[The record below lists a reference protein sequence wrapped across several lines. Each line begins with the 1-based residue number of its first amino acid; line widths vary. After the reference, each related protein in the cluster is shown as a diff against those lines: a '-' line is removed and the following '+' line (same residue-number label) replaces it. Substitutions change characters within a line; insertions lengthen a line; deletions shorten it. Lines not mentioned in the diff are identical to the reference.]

1 MPTRPCDASRSDT
14 RTARWFSVTA
24 APRHRPARRVR
35 RPDAHASFSP
45 YAGRHGHW
53 PGPAL
58 LLVAI
63 LSLVPAGTALADG
76 ADAQKQ
82 AKRILE
88 ATGVR
93 GGLVVHLGCGD
104 GRLTAALRAGESYLV
119 HGLDTDAAT
128 VAKARAYMRK
138 QGVCGPVSVARFDGR
153 RLPYVDNLVNLL
165 VAEDRGA
172 VPREEM
178 RRVLAPGGVLA
189 LLNDGGDVVLDLRP
203 NLRPAEIDDWT
214 HYLHDATNN
223 AVSRDTAVGPARHLQ
238 WVGSPAWTRHHDSI
252 SSFTA
257 CVSAGGRLFYII
269 DEGPRA
275 HIQLPPR
282 WTLVARDAFS
292 GTVLWKRPMANWP
305 SQLWLLK
312 SGPAGLP
319 RRLVAAGDTVYVAM
333 GLDQPVSALDPA
345 TGETVR
351 TFPETKA
358 AEEILHVGGTLLV
371 LVNPNAD
378 RNPWSTREAYET
390 AGQIRAEPGRWKWDA
405 PDRRLVAIDAASGQV
420 RWQRE
425 ATVVP
430 LSLTADSGRV
440 LYHDGERVVC
450 LDRAGGEP
458 QWRSEPIPRAD
469 PLRCWFGPTLVL
481 HGDTV
486 LFAGGERIERH
497 RGGEDTMTALDAAT
511 GKRLWSAPHPRSGYD
526 SPEDMFVID
535 GQVWTAPITNRRHS
549 GTFTARN
556 LRTGEVERTFKADD
570 GDHMSHH
577 RCHRAKAT
585 ERYVLASRTGIEYV
599 DLDAGHWDRNDWV
612 RGACLY
618 GIVPANGFTYAPPH
632 SCACYVQAKL
642 NGFNALAAA
651 SPTRAVPQD
660 VPTDERLEHGA
671 DVDKPIRNPKSEI
684 RKGDW
689 PTYRHDA
696 ARTGATA
703 AAVPADLAP
712 AWARRVGGRLSAL
725 TLAGG
730 RLYVA
735 AVDAH
740 TVHALDAASGEPVW
754 SFTAGGRVD
763 SPPTVRRGRVLFGS
777 ADGCIYALRAADGAL
792 LWRFRVAPL
801 DRRLT
806 AWEQVESVWP
816 VHGAVL
822 VLEEGEGAAAR
833 GVVYAVAGRSMFVD
847 GGLRLVRLEAAT
859 GRLLSETVMDDR
871 HPETGKPLDAD
882 IAWPDLPTALP
893 DILSYDGTYIYMRDQ
908 KIGRDGRRLGVAP
921 PGDFKQQAGEGAH
934 LFSPTGFLDDSWW
947 HRTYWLWGKHPG
959 SAAGRWYAAAYHAP
973 AGRIMVAGEG
983 RVFAFGR
990 KARHFP
996 QTTSLEY
1003 HLFAARKA
1011 PEIIQT
1017 GKRRKNWLPDP
1028 HRPVYEW
1035 SESVPLLGRAL
1046 VLAGERLFV
1055 AGPPDLVDT
1064 YDTLQRWGEAK
1075 TQAALAEQ
1083 AAALA
1088 GEKGGRLR
1096 VVSAADGTMQAE
1108 MALDAPPVFD
1118 GMIAAAGRLYVAC
1131 LDGTVRCLAGTEGAQ

>member
-1 MPTRPCDASRSDT
+1 MRSRSCNPW
-14 RTARWFSVTA
+14 AGASLA
-24 APRHRPARRVR
+24 ALFITVVAPAAVAPARAAGT
-35 RPDAHASFSP
+35 DARQQAQ
-45 YAGRHGHW
+45 
-53 PGPAL
+53 
-58 LLVAI
+58 AI
-63 LSLVPAGTALADG
+63 LEKTA
-76 ADAQKQ
+76 
-82 AKRILE
+82 
-88 ATGVR
+88 VR
-93 GGLVVHLGCGD
+93 GGLVVHVGCGD
-104 GRLTAALRAGESYLV
+104 GKLTAALRASDSYLV
-119 HGLDTDAAT
+119 HGLDTDAGA
-128 VAKARAYMRK
+128 VAKARAYLRER
-138 QGVCGPVSVARFDGR
+138 GACGPVSADRFDGR

-165 VAEDRGA
+165 VADDLGE
-172 VPREEM
+172 VPREEV

-189 LLNDGGDVVLDLRP
+189 LLNEGGEMDLRP
-203 NLRPAEIDDWT
+203 NPRPAAIDDWT

-223 AVSRDTAVGPARHLQ
+223 AVSRDTRVGPARHLQ
-238 WVGSPAWTRHHDSI
+238 WVGSPVWTRHHDSI

-257 CVSAGGRLFYII
+257 CVSAGGRIFYII
-269 DEGPRA
+269 DEGPRS
-275 HIQLPPR
+275 HIQLPAR

-305 SQLWLLK
+305 SHLWLLK

-319 RRLVAAGDTVYVAM
+319 RRLVAAQDTVYVAM
-333 GLDQPVSALDPA
+333 GLDQPVSALDAA
-345 TGETVR
+345 TGETIR

-358 AEEILHVGGTLLV
+358 AEEILYSRGTLLV
-371 LVNPNAD
+371 LVNPHAD
-378 RNPWSTREAYET
+378 RHPWSTREAYET
-390 AGQIRAEPGRWKWDA
+390 AGQIRAEPERWKWDA
-405 PDRRLVAIDAASGQV
+405 PDRRLVAIDAASGGV
-420 RWQRE
+420 RWQRK
-425 ATVVP
+425 TPVVP
-430 LSLTADSGRV
+430 LTLTADANSVLREDTDSV
-440 LYHDGERVVC
+440 LYHDGERIVC
-450 LDRAGGEP
+450 LSRTGGEVR
-458 QWRSEPIPRAD
+458 WRSEPIPRAD

-497 RGGEDTMTALDAAT
+497 RGGEDTMTALDAAS

-526 SPEDMFVID
+526 SPEDLFVID
-535 GQVWTAPITNRRHS
+535 GQVWTAPMTNRRHS

-585 ERYVLASRTGIEYV
+585 VRYILASRTGIEYV

-651 SPTRAVPQD
+651 SPTREVPED
-660 VPTDERLEHGA
+660 VPAEERLERGT
-671 DVDKPIRNPKSEI
+671 DSDKPIRNPQSEI
-684 RKGDW
+684 RNGDW
-689 PTYRHDA
+689 PTYRHDP
-696 ARTGATA
+696 ARTGRTA

-712 AWARRVGGRLSAL
+712 AWKADVGGRLSAL
-725 TLAGG
+725 TLADG

-740 TVHALDAASGEPVW
+740 TVHTLDASSGEPVW

-763 SPPTVRRGRVLFGS
+763 SPPTIWRGRVLFGS
-777 ADGCIYALRAADGAL
+777 ADGCIYAVRAADGAL
-792 LWRFRVAPL
+792 LWRFRAAPL

-816 VHGAVL
+816 VHGSVL
-822 VLEEGEGAAAR
+822 VLEEGRGEAAR
-833 GVVYAVAGRSMFVD
+833 GIVYAVAGRSMFVD

-871 HPETGKPLDAD
+871 HPETGRPLDAD
-882 IAWPDLPTALP
+882 IVWPDLPTALP

-947 HRTYWLWGKHPG
+947 HRTYWLWGKNPG

-973 AGRIMVAGEG
+973 AGRIMVAGRD

-990 KARHFP
+990 TARHFP

-1003 HLFAARKA
+1003 HLFAAKKA

-1028 HRPVYEW
+1028 HRPVYDW

-1046 VLAGERLFV
+1046 VLAGDRLVV
-1055 AGPPDLVDT
+1055 AGPPDVVDT
-1064 YDTLQRWGEAK
+1064 YETLQRWGEAEA
-1075 TQAALAEQ
+1075 QQALADQ
-1083 AAALA
+1083 AAAL
-1088 GEKGGRLR
+1088 GGGKGGRLR

-1108 MALDAPPVFD
+1108 VALDAPPVFD
-1118 GMIAAAGRLYVAC
+1118 GM
-1131 LDGTVRCLAGTEGAQ
+1131 